1 MSQVGLRVSEACKLD
16 LTDIKWNLVRFGKL
30 PVRHG
35 KGARGSGA
43 ARADGAADQR
53 RADRTLRWFIE
64 DVWASSTTT
73 TPAPE
78 PR

>member
-43 ARADGAADQR
+43 ARADGR
-53 RADRTLRWFIE
+53 
-64 DVWASSTTT
+64 
-73 TPAPE
+73 
-78 PR
+78 